1 MTTMRMRSIML
12 GGPLCLG
19 TMLAGCPFEDPPVIQ
34 DTESTGAVDPTI
46 GTTSAPPT
54 TSDPTTSEPTTSEP
68 STETMGGTTTV
79 SADDTST
86 GATTSA
92 VSDTS
97 ASDTTSS
104 DPCVLACD
112 GLACGTADSCECG
125 TCGPMATCAD
135 DQSYCGEPIGY
146 SNVFPDPEP
155 MFAQRQIGFRF
166 TVLEPRTVRR
176 LGVIASGA
184 GSDIRLALYDHDG
197 SGPANRVVQT
207 GAVTLYANGPNE
219 FDVGATPIV
228 PGDYWVMIH
237 TDGPTPLY
245 RTLTYNHESANRSD
259 IPFVSGFPVTMDDET
274 TPNDSRWNLYMVVE
288 EG

>member
-1 MTTMRMRSIML
+1 MTTMRMRSILL
-12 GGPLCLG
+12 GGPLGLG

-34 DTESTGAVDPTI
+34 DTESTGDVDPTAS
-46 GTTSAPPT
+46 TSSPPI
-54 TSDPTTSEPTTSEP
+54 TSDPSTTEPTTSEP
-68 STETMGGTTTV
+68 STETMVASTTV
-79 SADDTST
+79 SVDDTST
-86 GATTSA
+86 NGTTSE

-97 ASDTTSS
+97 TSDATTG

-112 GLACGTADSCECG
+112 GLACGTADACECG
-125 TCGPMATCAD
+125 MCGPMATCAD

-146 SNVFPDPEP
+146 SGVFPDSEP
-155 MFAQRQIGFRF
+155 LNAQLQIGYRF

-197 SGPANRVVQT
+197 LGPANRVVQT
-207 GAVTLYANGPNE
+207 GAVTLYASGPNE

-237 TDGPTPLY
+237 TAGPTPLY
-245 RTLTYNHESANRSD
+245 RTLTYEFEAAVRQM
-259 IPFVSGFPVTMDDET
+259 IPFASGFPATMDDEEVDL
-274 TPNDSRWNLYMVVE
+274 NEFRWNLYMVVE
-288 EG
+288 EE